1 MIYTSWCTCSNICSQ
16 WCIVDHVRS
25 NFSVECI
32 SLSYATWLYFGGLP
46 HTHTID
52 RQIPQIFRQYLYVV
66 KSVNKLPRILYVGDE
81 AVVNYWPISM
91 AYLEND
97 LSQRIGWSQSIVAPN
112 FFKFHSLYTQEISKE
127 AWRWL
132 EHADKLRNLEIQI
145 SHRLQLISHPNTVF
159 IETRP

>member
-1 MIYTSWCTCSNICSQ
+1 M
-16 WCIVDHVRS
+16 
-25 NFSVECI
+25 ECI

-52 RQIPQIFRQYLYVV
+52 SQIPQIFRQYLYVV

-97 LSQRIGWSQSIVAPN
+97 LSQRIGWSQNIVAPK

-127 AWRWL
+127 A
-132 EHADKLRNLEIQI
+132 
-145 SHRLQLISHPNTVF
+145 
-159 IETRP
+159 